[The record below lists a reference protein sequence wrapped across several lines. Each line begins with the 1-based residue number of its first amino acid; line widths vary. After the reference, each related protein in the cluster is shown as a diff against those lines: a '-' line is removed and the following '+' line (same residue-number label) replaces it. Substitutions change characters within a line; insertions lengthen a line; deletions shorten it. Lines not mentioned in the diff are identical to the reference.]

1 MHGRAISIRRPD
13 FLAGGGDMGARMR
26 AHDWAATPL
35 GPPDAWPQS
44 LRSTLG
50 ICLHARVPTAIY
62 WGPELRLLYNDAWAP
77 IPAERHPWA
86 LGRPAREVWSDI
98 WNLLQPQIRPVL
110 EAGEGFATFD
120 EYLPMVRDGEPRE
133 TYWNYSFTPIRDE
146 DGRVGGIFNQG
157 HETTDKV
164 LDERRHR
171 FLLALTDRL
180 RGLADPRAIIEAAQA
195 ALGEHLKASRVG

>member
-1 MHGRAISIRRPD
+1 MHGRAISMRRPD

-62 WGPELRLLYNDAWAP
+62 WGPELRLFYNDAWAP

-86 LGRPAREVWSDI
+86 LGRPAREVWPDI
-98 WNLLQPQIRPVL
+98 WEVL
-110 EAGEGFATFD
+110 EPQLMQVLETGEGFSTFD
-120 EYLPMVRDGEPRE
+120 QMLPMERGGRARDVLELQPDARSRRGRLD
-133 TYWNYSFTPIRDE
+133 R
-146 DGRVGGIFNQG
+146 GRVQPGQRDDHARVGRAAARPPRCTG
-157 HETTDKV
+157 AS
-164 LDERRHR
+164 RSCSS
-171 FLLALTDRL
+171 RL
-180 RGLADPRAIIEAAQA
+180 RARSP
-195 ALGEHLKASRVG
+195 S